1 MFTLIRRY
9 PFGLLPVWLA
19 VVTINDATA
28 AVAAWQTD
36 FRASQATAKAQ
47 NKVLLVAFTG
57 SDWCPWCKK
66 INAEIFEKEA
76 FLTAAHKRFILVNI
90 DFPHKK
96 KLSDELKQQN
106 EKLARAYKINSFPS
120 VTLIKPDG
128 ELMARTGYS
137 SDGPEKYLKQLN
149 GLMKTYDSVVVM
161 RGHLAATNGL
171 DRAKLLDRLIQGYVA
186 LGNENDILSAW
197 RREVVALDPENSAG
211 LKRKYEFR
219 VRLDDARVALNSGR
233 PAAAEAIIDKALALP
248 HLGPQQI
255 QRAAL
260 VKSPCC
266 LARKDYQA
274 SLDCLR
280 KALEAAPKGD
290 NADAIKALMQRSKK
304 LMDGQK
310 AKENVAE
317 ESK

>member
-96 KLSDELKQQN
+96 
-106 EKLARAYKINSFPS
+106 NSPTNS
-120 VTLIKPDG
+120 SS
-128 ELMARTGYS
+128 RTRS
-137 SDGPEKYLKQLN
+137 
-149 GLMKTYDSVVVM
+149 
-161 RGHLAATNGL
+161 
-171 DRAKLLDRLIQGYVA
+171 LLEPTRSTV
-186 LGNENDILSAW
+186 
-197 RREVVALDPENSAG
+197 
-211 LKRKYEFR
+211 F
-219 VRLDDARVALNSGR
+219 
-233 PAAAEAIIDKALALP
+233 
-248 HLGPQQI
+248 
-255 QRAAL
+255 
-260 VKSPCC
+260 
-266 LARKDYQA
+266 QA
-274 SLDCLR
+274 SR
-280 KALEAAPKGD
+280 
-290 NADAIKALMQRSKK
+290 
-304 LMDGQK
+304 
-310 AKENVAE
+310 
-317 ESK
+317 